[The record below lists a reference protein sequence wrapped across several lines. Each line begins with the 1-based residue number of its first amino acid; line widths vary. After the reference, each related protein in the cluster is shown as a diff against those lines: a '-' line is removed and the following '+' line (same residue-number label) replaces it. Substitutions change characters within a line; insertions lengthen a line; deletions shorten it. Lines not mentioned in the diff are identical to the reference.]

1 MELCPGVVVRADRR
15 SEIFLKIFGG
25 NGPEKPLLKVKA

>member
-1 MELCPGVVVRADRR
+1 MELCPGVVVRSDRR

-25 NGPEKPLLKVKA
+25 IEAEKPLLGVKA